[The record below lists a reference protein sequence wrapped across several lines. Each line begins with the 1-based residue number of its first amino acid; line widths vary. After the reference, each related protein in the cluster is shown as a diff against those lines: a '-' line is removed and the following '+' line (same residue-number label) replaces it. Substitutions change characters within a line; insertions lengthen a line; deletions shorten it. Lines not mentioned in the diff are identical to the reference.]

1 MIKFFKHI
9 FFVNLILS
17 LVCKKLLNIRICI
30 QVSMKLFEYRG
41 KELFDKYGI
50 AVPNGRLVKD
60 DNDFSDLNFPF
71 VLKAQV
77 PIGGRGKA
85 GGIKSADN
93 ISDAKEKFT
102 KIMGMDIKGYTVRK
116 VLAEEKVDIKKEL
129 YLSIT
134 LDRSK
139 RMPLIMAS
147 GEGGMDIESV
157 PDEKIFKEWIN
168 PLVGVQS
175 YQIRG
180 IVSKLNLEKE
190 EGKEVAKVLSKIYKL
205 FREYDCELVEINPL
219 IIKRDGGVMAL
230 DSKVNIND
238 DALYRHTDLTPEVV
252 ELTPLEKD
260 AKEKGIAFI
269 QLEGNIGVIANGAG
283 LTMATL
289 DALTNYSGKGGVFL
303 DLGGTD
309 DPEKVKQAFSLMKK
323 AKPKVIFLNLFG
335 GITRCDTVAKG
346 VKEVI
351 LKEGIDCPVISRIK
365 GCNEEEA
372 KDILK
377 DAGLITGTTLQD
389 AAQKSS
395 DLAR

>member
-1 MIKFFKHI
+1 
-9 FFVNLILS
+9 
-17 LVCKKLLNIRICI
+17 
-30 QVSMKLFEYRG
+30 MKLFEYRG
-41 KELFDKYGI
+41 KELFKKYDI
-50 AVPNGRLVKD
+50 AVPNGKLVKGD
-60 DNDFSDLNFPF
+60 YDFSDLKFPF

-85 GGIKSADN
+85 GGIKTAEN
-93 ISDAKEKFT
+93 MKDAKT
-102 KIMGMDIKGYTVRK
+102 KLSQIMGMDIRGYTVRK
-116 VLAEEKVDIKKEL
+116 VLAEEKVGIKKEL

-157 PDEKIFKEWIN
+157 PDEKIFKEWVN
-168 PLVGVQS
+168 PLIGIQS
-175 YQIRG
+175 FHIRSL
-180 IVSKLNLEKE
+180 VSRLKLEKE
-190 EGKEVAKVLSKIYKL
+190 EGKEVARVISKIYKL
-205 FREYDCELVEINPL
+205 FRDYDCELVEINPL
-219 IIKRDGGVMAL
+219 IITKGGGVMAL
-230 DSKVNIND
+230 DSKVTIND
-238 DALYRHTDLTPEVV
+238 DAMFRHTDIEPEAVD
-252 ELTPLEKD
+252 LTPLEKD
-260 AKEKGIAFI
+260 AKEKGIAFV
-269 QLEGNIGVIANGAG
+269 QLDGNIGVIANGAG

-289 DALTNYSGKGGVFL
+289 DALTNYNGKGGVFL

-309 DPEKVKQAFSLMKK
+309 DPEKVKQAFELMKK
-323 AKPKVIFLNLFG
+323 ARPKVIFLNLFG

-351 LKEGIDCPVISRIK
+351 SKEGIDCPVITRIK
-365 GCNEEEA
+365 GCNEDQA

>member
-1 MIKFFKHI
+1 
-9 FFVNLILS
+9 
-17 LVCKKLLNIRICI
+17 
-30 QVSMKLFEYRG
+30 MKLFEYRG
-41 KELFDKYGI
+41 KELFKKYDI
-50 AVPNGRLVKD
+50 SVPNGKLVNSEKD
-60 DNDFSDLNFPF
+60 LSGLKFPF

-85 GGIKSADN
+85 GGIKSVDN
-93 ISDAKEKFT
+93 LKDAKEKFS

-116 VLAEEKVDIKKEL
+116 VLAEEKADIKKEL

-147 GEGGMDIESV
+147 ASGGMDIEGV
-157 PDEKIFKEWIN
+157 PDNKIFKEWVN
-168 PLVGVQS
+168 PLIGIQPFH
-175 YQIRG
+175 IRG

-190 EGKEVAKVLSKIYKL
+190 EGKEVSKIIPKIYKM
-205 FREYDCELVEINPL
+205 FRQYDCELVEINPL
-219 IIKRDGGVMAL
+219 IIKKDGGAMAL

-238 DALYRHTDLTPEVV
+238 DALFRHSDIEPEHVD
-252 ELTPLEKD
+252 LTPLEQD
-260 AKEKGIAFI
+260 AKDKGISFI
-269 QLEGNIGVIANGAG
+269 QLDGNIGVIANGAG

-309 DPEKVKQAFSLMKK
+309 DPNKVKQAFELMKK

-335 GITRCDTVAKG
+335 GITKCDTVAKG
-346 VKEVI
+346 VKDVI
-351 LKEGIDCPVISRIK
+351 LKEGINCPVITRIK
-365 GCNEEEA
+365 GCNEAEA

>member
-1 MIKFFKHI
+1 
-9 FFVNLILS
+9 
-17 LVCKKLLNIRICI
+17 
-30 QVSMKLFEYRG
+30 MKLFEYRG

-60 DNDFSDLNFPF
+60 EKDFSGLNFPF

-85 GGIKSADN
+85 GGIKSAEN
-93 ISDAKEKFT
+93 LNEAKENFS
-102 KIMGMDIKGYTVRK
+102 KIMGMDIKGHTVRK

-157 PDEKIFKEWIN
+157 PDGKIFNEWVN
-168 PLVGVQS
+168 PLIGIQS
-175 YQIRG
+175 FHIRG
-180 IVSKLNLEKE
+180 IVSKLGLEKE
-190 EGKEVAKVLSKIYKL
+190 EGKEVAKVISKIYKL

-219 IIKRDGGVMAL
+219 IIKKDGGVMAL

-238 DALYRHTDLTPEVV
+238 DAMYRHPDIEPELV

-269 QLEGNIGVIANGAG
+269 QLDGNIGVIANGAG

-289 DALTNYSGKGGVFL
+289 DALAHFKGAGGVFL

-309 DPEKVKQAFSLMKK
+309 DPEKVMQAFELMKK

-335 GITRCDTVAKG
+335 GITKCDTVAKG
-346 VKEVI
+346 VKSVI
-351 LKEGIDCPVISRIK
+351 TKEGIDCPVITRIK
-365 GCNEEEA
+365 GMNEDAA
-372 KDILK
+372 KEILK
-377 DAGLITGTTLQD
+377 DAGLITATTLQD
-389 AAQKSS
+389 AARRSS
-395 DLAR
+395 DLAGGT

>member
-1 MIKFFKHI
+1 
-9 FFVNLILS
+9 
-17 LVCKKLLNIRICI
+17 
-30 QVSMKLFEYRG
+30 MKLFEYQG

-50 AVPNGRLVKD
+50 SVPKGKLVK
-60 DNDFSDLNFPF
+60 NEKDFSGLTFPF

-85 GGIKSADN
+85 GGIKSAEGAD
-93 ISDAKEKFT
+93 DAKEKLSQ
-102 KIMGMDIKGYTVRK
+102 IRGMDIRGFTVRK
-116 VLAEEKVDIKKEL
+116 VLAEEKVDIEKEL

-168 PLVGVQS
+168 PLIGIQS
-175 YQIRG
+175 FHIRG
-180 IVSKLNLEKE
+180 IVPKLKLGKE
-190 EGKEVAKVLSKIYKL
+190 EGKEVAKVISKIYKL
-205 FREYDCELVEINPL
+205 FRDYDCELVEINPL
-219 IIKRDGGVMAL
+219 IISKDGSVIAL
-230 DSKVNIND
+230 DSKVTIND
-238 DALYRHTDLTPEVV
+238 DAMYRHPDIVPEQF

-260 AKEKGIAFI
+260 AKDKGIAFI

-289 DALTNYSGKGGVFL
+289 DALTHYQGKGGVFL

-309 DPEKVKQAFSLMKK
+309 DPEKVKQAFELMKK

-351 LKEGIDCPVISRIK
+351 TKEGIDCPVVTRIK
-365 GCNEEEA
+365 GCNEDIA

-377 DAGLITGTTLQD
+377 DAGLITGATLQD
-389 AAQKSS
+389 AARKSS

>member
-1 MIKFFKHI
+1 
-9 FFVNLILS
+9 
-17 LVCKKLLNIRICI
+17 
-30 QVSMKLFEYRG
+30 MKLFEYQG
-41 KELFDKYGI
+41 KELFDKYDI
-50 AVPNGRLVKD
+50 MVPKGKLVED
-60 DNDFSDLNFPF
+60 EGDFSDLKYPF
-71 VLKAQV
+71 ILKAQV

-93 ISDAKEKFT
+93 HSDAKEKLSQ
-102 KIMGMDIKGYTVRK
+102 IIGMDIRGYTVRK
-116 VLAEEKVDIKKEL
+116 VLAEEKAEIKKEL

-157 PDEKIFKEWIN
+157 PDEKIFKQWVN
-168 PLVGVQS
+168 PLVGIQS
-175 YQIRG
+175 FHIRG
-180 IVSKLNLEKE
+180 IVSKLQLEKE
-190 EGKEVAKVLSKIYKL
+190 EGKGVAKVISKIYKL

-219 IIKRDGGVMAL
+219 IIKKDGGVMAL

-238 DALYRHTDLTPEVV
+238 DAMYRHPDIIPEHV
-252 ELTPLEKD
+252 ELTPLEQD

-269 QLEGNIGVIANGAG
+269 QLDGNIGVIANGAG

-289 DALTNYSGKGGVFL
+289 DALTNYRGKGGVFL

-309 DPEKVKQAFSLMKK
+309 DPEKVKQAFELMKK
-323 AKPKVIFLNLFG
+323 AQPKVIFLNLFG

-351 LKEGIDCPVISRIK
+351 TKEGIECPVITRIK
-365 GCNEEEA
+365 GCNEDIA

>member
-1 MIKFFKHI
+1 
-9 FFVNLILS
+9 
-17 LVCKKLLNIRICI
+17 
-30 QVSMKLFEYRG
+30 MKLFEYRG
-41 KELFDKYGI
+41 KELFSKYGI
-50 AVPNGRLVKD
+50 AVPKGKLVK
-60 DNDFSDLNFPF
+60 NEKDFSGLSFPF

-85 GGIKSADN
+85 GGIKSAEN
-93 ISDAKEKFT
+93 LKDAKEKLRQ
-102 KIMGMDIKGYTVRK
+102 ILGMDIRGYTVRK

-129 YLSIT
+129 YLSVT
-134 LDRSK
+134 LDRSR
-139 RMPLIMAS
+139 RMPLVMAS

-157 PDEKIFKEWIN
+157 ADEKIFKEWVN
-168 PLVGVQS
+168 PLIGIQS
-175 YQIRG
+175 FHIRG
-180 IVSKLNLEKE
+180 ILSKLKLDKE
-190 EGKEVAKVLSKIYKL
+190 EGKEVARVISRIYKL
-205 FREYDCELVEINPL
+205 FRDYDCELVEINPL
-219 IIKRDGGVMAL
+219 IITKGSGVMAL
-230 DSKVNIND
+230 DSKVTIND
-238 DALYRHTDLTPEVV
+238 DAMYRHTDIEPEVV

-269 QLEGNIGVIANGAG
+269 QLDGNIGVIANGAG

-289 DALTNYSGKGGVFL
+289 DALTNYNGKGGVFL

-309 DPEKVKQAFSLMKK
+309 DPEKVKQAFELMKK

-351 LKEGIDCPVISRIK
+351 SKEGIDCPVITRIK
-365 GCNEEEA
+365 GCNEDQA

-377 DAGLITGTTLQD
+377 DAGLITGSTLQD

>member
-1 MIKFFKHI
+1 
-9 FFVNLILS
+9 
-17 LVCKKLLNIRICI
+17 
-30 QVSMKLFEYRG
+30 MKLFEYRG

-60 DNDFSDLNFPF
+60 EKDFSGLNFPF

-85 GGIKSADN
+85 GGIKSAENLKEAKDN
-93 ISDAKEKFT
+93 FSQ
-102 KIMGMDIKGYTVRK
+102 IMGMDIKGYTVKK
-116 VLAEEKVDIKKEL
+116 VLAEEKVGIKKEL

-139 RMPLIMAS
+139 RMPLIIAS
-147 GEGGMDIESV
+147 ASGGMDIESV
-157 PDEKIFKEWIN
+157 PDDKIFKEWVN
-168 PLVGVQS
+168 PLIGIQS
-175 YQIRG
+175 FHIRG
-180 IVSKLNLEKE
+180 IVSKLGLEKE
-190 EGKEVAKVLSKIYKL
+190 EGKEVAKVISKIYKL

-219 IIKRDGGVMAL
+219 IIKKDGGVMAL

-238 DALYRHTDLTPEVV
+238 DAMYRHTDIEPEVV

-269 QLEGNIGVIANGAG
+269 QLDGNIGVIANGAG

-289 DALTNYSGKGGVFL
+289 DALTHYNGKGGVFL

-309 DPEKVKQAFSLMKK
+309 DPEKVKQAFELMKK

-335 GITRCDTVAKG
+335 GITRCDSVATG
-346 VKEVI
+346 VKAVI
-351 LKEGIDCPVISRIK
+351 TKEGIDCPVITRIK
-365 GCNEEEA
+365 GCNEEQA
-372 KDILK
+372 KNILK

>member
-1 MIKFFKHI
+1 
-9 FFVNLILS
+9 
-17 LVCKKLLNIRICI
+17 
-30 QVSMKLFEYRG
+30 MKLFEYQG
-41 KELFDKYGI
+41 KELFSKYGI
-50 AVPNGRLVKD
+50 AVPNGRLVK
-60 DNDFSDLNFPF
+60 NEKDFSGLNFPF

-85 GGIKSADN
+85 GGIKSVDN
-93 ISDAKEKFT
+93 LKDANLNLS
-102 KIMGMDIKGYTVRK
+102 KIMGMDIRGYTVGK
-116 VLAEEKVDIKKEL
+116 VLAEEKVDIKNEL

-147 GEGGMDIESV
+147 CEGGMDIESV
-157 PDEKIFKEWIN
+157 PDDKIYKEWIN
-168 PLVGVQS
+168 PLIGIQS
-175 YQIRG
+175 FHIRS
-180 IVSKLNLEKE
+180 IVSKLKLEKE
-190 EGKEVAKVLSKIYKL
+190 EGKEVAKVISKIYKL

-219 IIKRDGGVMAL
+219 IIKKDGDVIAL

-238 DALYRHTDLTPEVV
+238 DAMYRHSDIVPEHV
-252 ELTPLEKD
+252 ELTSLEKD
-260 AKEKGIAFI
+260 AKDKGIAFI
-269 QLEGNIGVIANGAG
+269 QLDGNIGVIANGAG

-289 DALTNYSGKGGVFL
+289 DALTNYQGKGGVFL

-309 DPEKVKQAFSLMKK
+309 DPEKVKQAFGLMKK
-323 AKPKVIFLNLFG
+323 ANPKVIFLNLFG

-351 LKEGIDCPVISRIK
+351 TKEGIDCPVITRIK
-365 GCNEEEA
+365 GCNEDIA

>member
-1 MIKFFKHI
+1 
-9 FFVNLILS
+9 
-17 LVCKKLLNIRICI
+17 
-30 QVSMKLFEYRG
+30 MKLFEYRG
-41 KELFDKYGI
+41 KELFRNYNI
-50 AVPNGRLVKD
+50 LVPKGKLVNSID
-60 DNDFSDLNFPF
+60 DLSDLNYPL

-85 GGIKSADN
+85 GGIKLVSSSN
-93 ISDAKEKFT
+93 EAKKMLNQ
-102 KIMGMDIKGYTVRK
+102 IMGMDIRGYK
-116 VLAEEKVDIKKEL
+116 VHKILAEEKVNIKNEL

-134 LDRSK
+134 LDRAR

-147 GEGGMDIESV
+147 SEGGMDIESV
-157 PDEKIFKEWIN
+157 PDEKIYKEWVN
-168 PLVGVQS
+168 PLIGIQP
-175 YQIRG
+175 YHIRG
-180 IVSKLNLEKE
+180 ITSKLDLNKE
-190 EGKEVAKVLSKIYKL
+190 EQKSVGKVLSKIYKL

-219 IIKRDGGVMAL
+219 IISQDGLAIAL

-238 DALYRHTDLTPEVV
+238 DAMYRHKDIVPEHV

-269 QLEGNIGVIANGAG
+269 QLDGDIGVIANGAG

-289 DALTNYSGKGGVFL
+289 DALTNYKGKGGVFL

-309 DPEKVKQAFSLMKK
+309 DPEKVKQAFELMKK

-335 GITRCDTVAKG
+335 GITKCDTVAKG

-351 LKEGIDCPVISRIK
+351 SKEGIDCPVITRIK
-365 GCNEEEA
+365 GMNEDIA

-389 AAQKSS
+389 AAQRSS
-395 DLAR
+395 DIAGGK

>member
-1 MIKFFKHI
+1 
-9 FFVNLILS
+9 
-17 LVCKKLLNIRICI
+17 
-30 QVSMKLFEYRG
+30 MKLFEYRG
-41 KELFDKYGI
+41 KELFNQYGI
-50 AVPNGRLVKD
+50 SVPKGRLVKD
-60 DNDFSDLNFPF
+60 KNDFSDLNFPF

-85 GGIKSADN
+85 GGIKSAENLDE
-93 ISDAKEKFT
+93 AKDHFS

-147 GEGGMDIESV
+147 ASGGMDIESV
-157 PDEKIFKEWIN
+157 PDNEIFKEWVN
-168 PLVGVQS
+168 PLIGIQS
-175 YQIRG
+175 FHIRG
-180 IVSKLNLEKE
+180 IVSKLGLEKE

-219 IIKRDGGVMAL
+219 IISNEGKIIAL
-230 DSKVNIND
+230 DSIIIIND
-238 DALYRHTDLTPEVV
+238 DALYRHPDIVAENK
-252 ELTPLEKD
+252 ELTPLEKE
-260 AKEKGIAFI
+260 AKEKSIAFI

-289 DALTNYSGKGGVFL
+289 DALTHYEGKGGVFL

-309 DPEKVKQAFSLMKK
+309 DPEKVKQAFQLMKK
-323 AKPKVIFLNLFG
+323 AKPKVILLNLFG
-335 GITRCDTVAKG
+335 GITKCDTVAKG
-346 VKEVI
+346 VSAVI
-351 LKEGIDCPVISRIK
+351 SSEGIECPIITRIK
-365 GCNEEEA
+365 GCNEEIA

-377 DAGLITGTTLQD
+377 DAGLVTAESLQD
-389 AAQKSS
+389 AAKKSS
-395 DLAR
+395 EMAEGGE

>member
-1 MIKFFKHI
+1 
-9 FFVNLILS
+9 
-17 LVCKKLLNIRICI
+17 
-30 QVSMKLFEYRG
+30 MKLFEYRG

-60 DNDFSDLNFPF
+60 ENDFSGLNFPF

-85 GGIKSADN
+85 GGIKSADDLN
-93 ISDAKEKFT
+93 DAKEKFS

-129 YLSIT
+129 YLSVT

-139 RMPLIMAS
+139 RMSLIMAS
-147 GEGGMDIESV
+147 ASGGMDIESV
-157 PDEKIFKEWIN
+157 PDNEIFKEWVN
-168 PLVGVQS
+168 PLIGIQS
-175 YQIRG
+175 FHIRG
-180 IVSKLNLEKE
+180 IISKLGLEKE
-190 EGKEVAKVLSKIYKL
+190 EGKEIAKVITKIYKL

-219 IIKRDGGVMAL
+219 IIKKDGGVMAL

-238 DALYRHTDLTPEVV
+238 DAMYRHTDIQPEVV

-269 QLEGNIGVIANGAG
+269 QLDGNIGVIANGAG

-289 DALTNYSGKGGVFL
+289 DALTHYSGKGGVFL

-309 DPEKVKQAFSLMKK
+309 DPEKVEQAFELMKK

-335 GITRCDTVAKG
+335 GITRCDSVAKG
-346 VKEVI
+346 VKAVI
-351 LKEGIDCPVISRIK
+351 TREGIDCPVITRIK
-365 GCNEEEA
+365 GCNESEA